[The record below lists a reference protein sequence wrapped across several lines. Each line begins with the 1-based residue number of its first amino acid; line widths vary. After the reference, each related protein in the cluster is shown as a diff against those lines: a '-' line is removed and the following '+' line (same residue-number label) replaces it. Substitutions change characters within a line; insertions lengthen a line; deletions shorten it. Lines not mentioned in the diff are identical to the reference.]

1 MKNIMRERRRKVLRN
16 DNEWSAFANLL
27 GNLIAKYADVLDID
41 SLPDPVIPSED
52 TKTNEIDN
60 TDFKEIGEDIEK
72 GKAA

>member
-1 MKNIMRERRRKVLRN
+1 MRN

-72 GKAA
+72 SKAA

>member
-1 MKNIMRERRRKVLRN
+1 MRN

-41 SLPDPVIPSED
+41 SLPDPIIISED

-60 TDFKEIGEDIEK
+60 TNFEKNEEDIEK
-72 GKAA
+72 DKAA

>member
-1 MKNIMRERRRKVLRN
+1 MGERRRKVLRN

-60 TDFKEIGEDIEK
+60 TNFESIAKRE
-72 GKAA
+72 AA

>member
-1 MKNIMRERRRKVLRN
+1 MRN

-60 TDFKEIGEDIEK
+60 TNFEKNEEDIEK
-72 GKAA
+72 DKAA

>member
-1 MKNIMRERRRKVLRN
+1 MRN

-72 GKAA
+72 EKAA

>member
-1 MKNIMRERRRKVLRN
+1 MRN

-27 GNLIAKYADVLDID
+27 GNLIAKYADVLYID

>member
-1 MKNIMRERRRKVLRN
+1 MRN

-52 TKTNEIDN
+52 TKTNEINN
-60 TDFKEIGEDIEK
+60 TDFKEIGENIEK

>member
-1 MKNIMRERRRKVLRN
+1 MRN

-60 TDFKEIGEDIEK
+60 TDFKEIGEDIEN

>member
-1 MKNIMRERRRKVLRN
+1 LRN

-41 SLPDPVIPSED
+41 SLPDPIIISED

-60 TDFKEIGEDIEK
+60 TNFEKNEEDIEK
-72 GKAA
+72 DKAA

>member
-1 MKNIMRERRRKVLRN
+1 MRN
-16 DNEWSAFANLL
+16 DNEWGAFANLL

-60 TDFKEIGEDIEK
+60 TDFKESGEDIEK
-72 GKAA
+72 CKAA

>member
-1 MKNIMRERRRKVLRN
+1 MRN

-52 TKTNEIDN
+52 TKTNETDN

-72 GKAA
+72 DKAA

>member
-1 MKNIMRERRRKVLRN
+1 MRN
-16 DNEWSAFANLL
+16 DNEWSTFANLL

>member
-1 MKNIMRERRRKVLRN
+1 MRERRRKVLRN

-60 TDFKEIGEDIEK
+60 TDFKEIGEDIEN